1 MFKKI
6 FPFLFSDRTYMAF
19 GCEESPNRYPLE
31 RARYPLMASYLHEES
46 LKRQE
51 PIKILDVGCRDG
63 NMLLYCR
70 QNGTRAEFY
79 GMDITKKDLETA
91 LERGYVSATQHDI
104 RVRPFPYKDGFFDAV
119 ICSHIL
125 EHLEHPGEVLDE
137 LRRILKRN
145 ALLIVGVPVGL
156 LPGILWRR
164 HITPLYNPNK
174 RKEVLLERFE
184 HVSFFSLPELKRLL
198 ARHGF
203 IVEESRGNY
212 LVRCRGFFLE
222 NCKWWY
228 DFNQWYGKFFPGVLG
243 HVTVKARYSGPAQ

>member
-1 MFKKI
+1 MANVIKKI
-6 FPFLFSDRTYMAF
+6 FPFLFPDKTHMAF
-19 GCEESPNRYPLE
+19 GCEKSPNLYPLE
-31 RARYPLMASYLHEES
+31 KARYPLMASYLHEES
-46 LKRQE
+46 LKLQA

-63 NMLLYCR
+63 NMLLHCS
-70 QNGTRAEFY
+70 QNGTRTEFH

-91 LERGYVSATQHDI
+91 LERGYVSATRHDI

-125 EHLEHPGEVLDE
+125 EHLEHPGLVLDE
-137 LRRILKRN
+137 LRRVLKKN
-145 ALLIVGVPVGL
+145 GLLIVGVPVGL
-156 LPGILWRR
+156 LPGILW

-198 ARHGF
+198 HQHGF
-203 IVEESRGNY
+203 ASEEARGNY

-222 NCKWWY
+222 DCKWWY
-228 DFNQWYGKFFPGVLG
+228 DFNQWYGKLFPGVLG
-243 HVTVKARYSGPAQ
+243 HVTVKARYSGVS